1 MTAFWIVLILVVLV
15 VLGNALMLLRTA
27 QKPRIPEGVKSQ
39 PYEDN
44 EDD

>member
-27 QKPRIPEGVKSQ
+27 NNHRIPKGVKSQ
-39 PYEDN
+39 PYGID